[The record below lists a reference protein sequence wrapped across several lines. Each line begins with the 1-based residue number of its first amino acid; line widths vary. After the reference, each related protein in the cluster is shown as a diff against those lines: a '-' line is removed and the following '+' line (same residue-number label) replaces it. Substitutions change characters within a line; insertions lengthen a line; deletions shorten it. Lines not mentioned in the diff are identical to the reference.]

1 MSSLLSYT
9 EQSIE
14 KVSALLQA
22 FRQRQDGAALQPLLQ
37 RWEAQIAAMRAY
49 AEANT
54 HVSIAFVGGTGAGK
68 STLINALLD
77 VDLLPTHSFRT
88 CTSAAIEI
96 CHSARKTWRARLAF
110 LPLSA
115 WEHEKQLFLEE
126 VAASR
131 DSGQSRLDYQ
141 DFLYKAWALYRPR
154 SGQPPLPFPLDDLL
168 ALLEQQPLPESVLA
182 LLSQGELELKARSP
196 EALKSELG
204 QYLTADS
211 AIWPLLQS
219 VRIEGPLP
227 LLADGLHLI
236 DLPGLNDPNP
246 VREQITRRYLQQAE
260 LIWLVFGASRGLTRE
275 VMELMQSQ
283 PFMRQIILDGKV
295 SALSFVGTRADDFVP
310 LLERQALNRPDLS
323 DAALYQTRN
332 SLIQQQIQQQ
342 LSELTLWFSN
352 RYKVS
357 DPGASVLQLI
367 GKTLQESPVYLTAAL
382 AYQGLQQGFA
392 PAQMRLETPE
402 QTGIPALRA
411 HMRAIVATHGIK
423 ARKKLVRSQ
432 FQQLNTEIRRLVER
446 LKQRQLLQT
455 MDQQRMA
462 ALSIQLLQLQQQA
475 HRRLQEIQQTL
486 QQDLLL
492 RQLAFEKQWRYALAD
507 LARRSGELLEQWQGL
522 NWQYLNRAV
531 RHQGRYTSAS
541 TGAQLDLQQD
551 VLTLIE
557 AEVALDGHAFF
568 QQDLLKALDR
578 SHALAQAL
586 LEQSVQQ
593 LQVPL
598 SPHPALLAGLQ
609 PLQEQGAA
617 ILQEQAYRNRQ
628 AAEQATR
635 ELQRQVG
642 SLLDSGVAEVFEP
655 AFAAAAGLSG
665 SGLKQQILQQLT
677 QALQALWPALEQRLQ
692 EVLQPGLNALSQTLL
707 AYQQELL
714 ATAAESL
721 DALYQFSPQVGG
733 AEAAQDEGASI
744 R

>member
-14 KVSALLQA
+14 KISALLQA
-22 FRQRQDGAALQPLLQ
+22 FRQRQDGDALQPLLQ
-37 RWEAQIAAMRAY
+37 RWEAQIAAMRDY
-49 AEANT
+49 AQANA
-54 HVSIAFVGGTGAGK
+54 HVAIAFVGGTGAGK

-77 VDLLPTHSFRT
+77 ADLLPTHSFRT

-96 CHSARKTWRARLAF
+96 CHAARKTWRARLTF

-115 WEHEKQLFLEE
+115 WEQEKQLFLDE

-131 DSGQSRLDYQ
+131 ESGHSRFDYQ

-168 ALLEQQPLPESVLA
+168 VLLQQQALPDSVQNLLA
-182 LLSQGELELKARSP
+182 QGELELKARSP
-196 EALKSELG
+196 EALKAELS
-204 QYLTADS
+204 QYLTAES
-211 AIWPLLQS
+211 PVWPMLQS
-219 VRIEGPLP
+219 VHIEGPLP
-227 LLADGLHLI
+227 VLEDGLHLI

-260 LIWLVFGASRGLTRE
+260 LIWLIFGAGRGLTRE

-283 PFMRQIILDGKV
+283 PFMRQIILDGKA

-310 LLERQALNRPDLS
+310 MLERQILNLPDLS
-323 DAALYQTRN
+323 DEALYQVRN

-367 GKTLQESPVYLTAAL
+367 GNTLQESPIYLTAAL

-402 QTGIPALRA
+402 QTGIPALRE

-446 LKQRQLLQT
+446 LKQRQLLQNL
-455 MDQQRMA
+455 DQQRLA
-462 ALSIQLLQLQQQA
+462 TLSIQLLQLQQQA
-475 HRRLQEIQQTL
+475 RHRLQEIQQTL
-486 QQDLLL
+486 QQELKL

-507 LARRSGELLEQWQGL
+507 LQRSSPELLENWQGF
-522 NWQYLNRAV
+522 NWQYLSRAV

-541 TGAQLDLQQD
+541 TGVHLDLQQD
-551 VLTLIE
+551 VLALIE
-557 AEVALDGHAFF
+557 AEVGLDGYAFF
-568 QQDLLKALDR
+568 QQDVLKELDR
-578 SHALAQAL
+578 SHSLTQAL
-586 LEQSVQQ
+586 LEQCVQQ

-598 SPHPALLAGLQ
+598 AAHPELLANLPGLQ
-609 PLQEQGAA
+609 TQGAA

-628 AAEQATR
+628 AAAQGTR
-635 ELQRQVG
+635 QLQRQVG
-642 SLLDSGVAEVFEP
+642 VLLETVIAEVFEP
-655 AFAAAAGLSG
+655 VFEAAAGLSG
-665 SGLKQQILQQLT
+665 SGLKQEILNLLGQALQQL
-677 QALQALWPALEQRLQ
+677 WPVLEQRL
-692 EVLQPGLNALSQTLL
+692 L
-707 AYQQELL
+707 
-714 ATAAESL
+714 AESL
-721 DALYQFSPQVGG
+721 QPALNSLTDQLLDYQKALLESAAATLESFYQMMDTDKAP
-733 AEAAQDEGASI
+733 AQDDGASI
-744 R
+744 K